1 MATGRLGNTQLVA
14 STLTSVYAVTAGYY
28 SVFNVSITN
37 TGTSSTTF
45 SIALSTATVAGN
57 VLASEYIESGTTLIG
72 NGVFERTGLVCG
84 ANMNVWV
91 TTPGSAINVT
101 VYGIETSTS

>member
-28 SVFNVSITN
+28 SVFNISITN
-37 TGTSSTTF
+37 TATTSTTF

-57 VLASEYIESGTTLIG
+57 VLASEYIESSTILIG

-84 ANMNVWV
+84 ANMNVWI
-91 TTPGSAINVT
+91 TSPGTGVNVT